1 MAKNYVSV
9 KELEEAMKFVT
20 EDTTCPLHIAAT
32 IDQTIALLPDA
43 DVEEVRH
50 GKWISLRGQSYLV
63 HPMKYDSN
71 GEPLLQHYVT
81 YKCSCCGRVEAKQ
94 EPYCNCG
101 AKMDCEEMT
110 TQGHWI
116 YWPGWSGNHDQRIDD
131 AVCSVCGY
139 NHETVRLDLSNGE
152 TSSSV
157 HVPDKL
163 SKQCPKCKSKMS
175 IE

>member
-43 DVEEVRH
+43 AVEEVKH
-50 GKWISLRGQSYLV
+50 GEWIESDRYICNSDGKPVSKIGTV
-63 HPMKYDSN
+63 
-71 GEPLLQHYVT
+71 YV
-81 YKCSCCGRVEAKQ
+81 CSKCGREEPRI

-139 NHETVRLDLSNGE
+139 QHETVRLDLSNGE